1 MEKRNYQK
9 EMEKIIDSFGGERK
23 SLLLHACCAPCS
35 SYVMEYLLHY
45 FDITLLFYNPNIH
58 PKQEYDKR
66 LEEEKR
72 LIAAAFPQVKLLT
85 VGYDPTEY
93 YTAVQGYEHLGE
105 NSARCYHCY
114 AFRMKKAAELAVN
127 YDYFTTT
134 LSISPYKH
142 ADWINELGARIEAE
156 SGVKY
161 LPADFK
167 KRGGYQRSIELCK
180 VYDIYRQNYC
190 GCSFSKEESERD

>member
-72 LIAAAFPQVKLLT
+72 LIATAFPQVKLLT

-114 AFRMKKAAELAVN
+114 AFRMKKEAELAVN